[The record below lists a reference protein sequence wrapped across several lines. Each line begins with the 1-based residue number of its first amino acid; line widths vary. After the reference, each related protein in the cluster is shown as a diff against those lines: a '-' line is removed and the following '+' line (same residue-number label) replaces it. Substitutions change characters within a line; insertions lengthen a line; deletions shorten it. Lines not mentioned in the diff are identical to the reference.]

1 MVSPRQVRFSIFSD
15 YFEQKYAVLST
26 GSSPIRQALS
36 VKMHVLP
43 EIFTGACRL
52 KMIIATLLSAGS
64 LKVPPSLQSDP
75 RMSPPLPPT
84 GRSPPSSPHP
94 LLHSIFCL
102 LPPAYYPLSPISC
115 ILTPMPTCA
124 NCGSPYEPPIY
135 RGTQCGDCGR
145 ELKTCRNCR
154 HFAPGAPNDCREPSA
169 EPPAEKDRANFCGW
183 FSPAEDAGSSRG
195 AGAGG
200 ADAADAVDAARAA
213 FNSLF
218 GDD

>member
-1 MVSPRQVRFSIFSD
+1 
-15 YFEQKYAVLST
+15 
-26 GSSPIRQALS
+26 
-36 VKMHVLP
+36 
-43 EIFTGACRL
+43 
-52 KMIIATLLSAGS
+52 
-64 LKVPPSLQSDP
+64 
-75 RMSPPLPPT
+75 
-84 GRSPPSSPHP
+84 
-94 LLHSIFCL
+94 
-102 LPPAYYPLSPISC
+102 
-115 ILTPMPTCA
+115 MPTCA

-154 HFAPGAPNDCREPSA
+154 HFEPGAPNDCREPSA

-195 AGAGG
+195 VGAGG
-200 ADAADAVDAARAA
+200 ADAADAARAA

>member
-1 MVSPRQVRFSIFSD
+1 MQHYRLD
-15 YFEQKYAVLST
+15 H
-26 GSSPIRQALS
+26 ALS
-36 VKMHVLP
+36 VKMHVAP

-52 KMIIATLLSAGS
+52 KMIIATRLPAGS
-64 LKVPPSLQSDP
+64 LKVTPSLQSDP
-75 RMSPPLPPT
+75 RTSPPLPPDREVT
-84 GRSPPSSPHP
+84 PQALPTPCGI
-94 LLHSIFCL
+94 LYSIFCL
-102 LPPAYYPLSPISC
+102 LSPAYYPLSPISC

-154 HFAPGAPNDCREPSA
+154 HFEPGAPNDCREPSA
-169 EPPAEKDRANFCGW
+169 EPVTEKDRANFCGW

-200 ADAADAVDAARAA
+200 SDAADAARAA

>member
-1 MVSPRQVRFSIFSD
+1 M
-15 YFEQKYAVLST
+15 T
-26 GSSPIRQALS
+26 C
-36 VKMHVLP
+36 LP
-43 EIFTGACRL
+43 
-52 KMIIATLLSAGS
+52 AGS

-75 RMSPPLPPT
+75 RTSPPLPPT

-94 LLHSIFCL
+94 LLYSIFCSL
-102 LPPAYYPLSPISC
+102 SPAYYPLSPISC

-169 EPPAEKDRANFCGW
+169 EPVTEKDRANFCGW
-183 FSPAEDAGSSRG
+183 FSPAEDAGSSRC
-195 AGAGG
+195 AGAGDS
-200 ADAADAVDAARAA
+200 DAADSADAARAA